1 MKLKQQP
8 QDFRVDELTELQP
21 GSDGAYAF
29 YRLEK
34 ESLGTPEAIEAIC
47 RKWKVARWRIGYG
60 GLKDRHAHTTQ
71 YVSIF
76 RGPRRGLKQ
85 THLHVHYLGQIAT
98 PYGPKL
104 VSGNRFRIVVRD
116 LSSSEARAALEAIE
130 ELQREGVP
138 NYFDDQRFGSVTP
151 DRRFIARYLILED
164 YEQALKL
171 ALTAPYEHDRGEIK
185 RLKELVRKEWGN
197 WAALKDQLPRSNVRS
212 VINYLCDHPQDFRGA
227 FACLHMELKTL
238 YLSAYQSYLW
248 NRCLS
253 RWLELHCRPEQLFE
267 VKLRIGPVWFYRGLT
282 DKQRQTLR
290 DLQIPYLSA
299 RLKLAEDHP
308 LQPII
313 ADVLAAEKITLR
325 QLRLRHFRKPFF
337 SRGERPAIFFPQD
350 LRYQLGEDEL
360 NAGQR
365 KLYLEF
371 ILPRGCYATMLIK
384 RITQVGEIPD

>member
-1 MKLKQQP
+1 
-8 QDFRVDELTELQP
+8 
-21 GSDGAYAF
+21 
-29 YRLEK
+29 
-34 ESLGTPEAIEAIC
+34 
-47 RKWKVARWRIGYG
+47 
-60 GLKDRHAHTTQ
+60 
-71 YVSIF
+71 
-76 RGPRRGLKQ
+76 
-85 THLHVHYLGQIAT
+85 
-98 PYGPKL
+98 
-104 VSGNRFRIVVRD
+104 
-116 LSSSEARAALEAIE
+116 
-130 ELQREGVP
+130 
-138 NYFDDQRFGSVTP
+138 
-151 DRRFIARYLILED
+151 
-164 YEQALKL
+164 
-171 ALTAPYEHDRGEIK
+171 
-185 RLKELVRKEWGN
+185 
-197 WAALKDQLPRSNVRS
+197 
-212 VINYLCDHPQDFRGA
+212 
-227 FACLHMELKTL
+227 MELKTL